1 MSFVAAAALSSE
13 HARRVRLHLRASAL
27 QCATVRP
34 TAHTINL
41 LLGALTGPG
50 QVAHALCLLREA
62 LHHHYAIP
70 ASSFNSVLQLL
81 VSGGDWRAAMAVWQA
96 MQLARV
102 QPDTTTAT
110 LLLSA
115 AMHGGNQ
122 ALAAQLA
129 SEFVM
134 RGLLQQPMQQAG
146 PGSNR
151 SADSQSGSNALPPG
165 SRHSGASVA
174 AAAGMRLRQLRS
186 SSGSNSSSSTGGGV
200 GPYSVAAS
208 FSPTCSAMSPRC

>member
-1 MSFVAAAALSSE
+1 M
-13 HARRVRLHLRASAL
+13 
-27 QCATVRP
+27 RP

-41 LLGALTGPG
+41 LLGALSGAG

-62 LHHHYAIP
+62 LRHHYAIP

-115 AMHGGNQ
+115 AMHGGSQ

-151 SADSQSGSNALPPG
+151 SADSQSGSYALPPG
-165 SRHSGASVA
+165 SQHSGGSA
-174 AAAGMRLRQLRS
+174 AAAGMRLRQVRS
-186 SSGSNSSSSTGGGV
+186 SSGSNSSSSTGGGM